1 MSRSTTR
8 TSSEFFYEKLAARI
22 GAIDSLLCVGLD
34 PNPAQL
40 PARFAD
46 LGITFAEQLLA
57 WNSSIIEETADYAA
71 AFKPNI
77 AFFEAQGPDG
87 YDLLRATLDA
97 IPPDIPVIL
106 DAKRGDIG
114 NSSSAYA
121 RAIFDQLGV
130 DAVTLNP
137 YLGQDSLQPFLDHED
152 KGCFLLCRTSN
163 AGSADFQEL
172 EISDWRTLDREAN
185 QPLYIRVA
193 RTVTGWANNIGL
205 VVGATYP
212 ESLAAV
218 RTVAPDAWIL
228 VPGVGAQGG
237 AIEETL
243 EAGLRGDGLGLL
255 LNVSRGIS
263 LAEDP
268 GMAARQ
274 YSEQLRPGRQRPV
287 HAAHSVGATDDGRAE
302 YAEAIGAETI
312 QTEASSTSGAETVRP
327 AQDDRDR
334 QQHLDELAANLVQ
347 LGAIQFGEFTLAS
360 GITSP
365 FYIDLRLLVGDPSVL
380 ASAAER
386 YAMILDHLTV
396 ERIAGVPYAALP
408 IGTAVSLRSGRPMIY
423 PRKEVKDYGLQR
435 GIEGVWNPG
444 EHVVII
450 EDLVTSGGSTL
461 RSVERLREA
470 GLIVEDAIVL
480 IDREQGG
487 VENLAKHGVA
497 VHSVMTLSYL
507 LDSLERQG
515 VVAPEQIATVR
526 EFVRESQ
533 IK

>member
-1 MSRSTTR
+1 MSRPAAQL
-8 TSSEFFYEKLAARI
+8 SSDSFYEKLTARI
-22 GAIDSLLCVGLD
+22 RAVDSLLCVGLD

-57 WNSSIIEETADYAA
+57 WNTRIIDETAAYAA

-97 IPPDIPVIL
+97 IPPEIPVIL

-121 RAIFDQLGV
+121 RAIFEKLGV

-163 AGSADFQEL
+163 PGSADFQEL
-172 EISDWRTLDREAN
+172 EISDWRTLDREGN

-193 RTVTGWANNIGL
+193 RTVTRWAPNVGL

-212 ESLAAV
+212 ESLASVRAV
-218 RTVAPDAWIL
+218 ASDAWIL

-237 AIEETL
+237 AIEATL
-243 EAGLRGDGLGLL
+243 AAGLRSDGLGLL

-263 LAEDP
+263 LADEP
-268 GMAARQ
+268 GPAARQ
-274 YSEQLRPGRQRPV
+274 YSEQLRPGRQGAVHTVHPV
-287 HAAHSVGATDDGRAE
+287 QAVPSDDASNGGGEIRQSV
-302 YAEAIGAETI
+302 
-312 QTEASSTSGAETVRP
+312 
-327 AQDDRDR
+327 
-334 QQHLDELAANLVQ
+334 DELASELVK
-347 LGAIQFGEFTLAS
+347 LGAVQFGEFTLAS

-365 FYIDLRLLVGDPSVL
+365 FYIDLRLLVGDPGLL
-380 ASAAER
+380 ASVAER
-386 YAMILDHLTV
+386 YAEILDSLDADRV
-396 ERIAGVPYAALP
+396 AGVPYAALP
-408 IGTAVSLRSGRPMIY
+408 IGTAVSLSSGRPMIY
-423 PRKEVKDYGLQR
+423 PRKEVKEYGLQR

-444 EHVVII
+444 ERVVIV

-487 VENLAKHGVA
+487 VQNLAKHGVA
-497 VHSVMTLSYL
+497 VHCVMTLSNM

-515 VVAPEQIATVR
+515 VVSPEQIDTVC

-533 IK
+533 LA